1 MAESFQ
7 FDLVSPERKLLS
19 EAVAMVTV
27 PGMEGDFGVL
37 KGHAP
42 FMSTLRPGFV
52 EIQRSEQSEPL
63 RVFVTG
69 GFADVTPAGLTLLAD
84 EALDA
89 NSVNAAMFERLLN
102 AAREESERAA
112 SDQAKARAD
121 QRIRD
126 LEQAR
131 ALIRV

>member
-1 MAESFQ
+1 MAEAFQ
-7 FDLVSPERKLLS
+7 FDLVSPERSLLS
-19 EAVAMVTV
+19 GLVEMVTV

-52 EIQRSEQSEPL
+52 DIVRSGNDQIK
-63 RVFVTG
+63 VFVTG

-84 EALDA
+84 EAHEESD
-89 NSVNAAMFERLLN
+89 VNAAMFERLIEEARQAN
-102 AAREESERAA
+102 DHAA
-112 SDQAKARAD
+112 DDHARARIA
-121 QRIRD
+121 QRIAD

-131 ALIRV
+131 NLIVR

>member
-7 FDLVSPERKLLS
+7 FDLVSPERSLLS
-19 EAVAMVTV
+19 GPVEMVTV

-52 EIQRSEQSEPL
+52 EVTRGQGEAIK
-63 RVFVTG
+63 VFVTG

-84 EALDA
+84 EAHE
-89 NSVNAAMFERLLN
+89 AA
-102 AAREESERAA
+102 AA
-112 SDQAKARAD
+112 SGALFDRLVDVARKEGERTADAHAKARAE
-121 QRIRD
+121 QRVRD
-126 LEQAR
+126 LELLR
-131 ALIRV
+131 AQLRV

>member
-1 MAESFQ
+1 MAEAFQ
-7 FDLVSPERKLLS
+7 FDLVSPERSLFS
-19 EAVAMVTV
+19 GAVEMVTV

-52 EIQRSEQSEPL
+52 TIDRGGKSD
-63 RVFVTG
+63 RVFVSG
-69 GFADVTPAGLTLLAD
+69 GFADVSSAGLTLLAD
-84 EALDA
+84 EAHLESDVSA
-89 NSVNAAMFERLLN
+89 SLFDRLIEEARQASEHAA
-102 AAREESERAA
+102 
-112 SDQAKARAD
+112 DDHAKARIA

-131 ALIRV
+131 ALLRA

>member
-1 MAESFQ
+1 MAETFQ
-7 FDLVSPERKLLS
+7 FDLVSPERSLLS
-19 EAVAMVTV
+19 GPVEMVTV

-52 EIQRSEQSEPL
+52 AISRGSGEAL
-63 RVFVTG
+63 KVFVSG

-84 EALDA
+84 NAVEAGDVDGELIDRLVA
-89 NSVNAAMFERLLN
+89 VAQADKDHAAD
-102 AAREESERAA
+102 
-112 SDQAKARAD
+112 DQARARMD

-126 LEQAR
+126 LEQVRSQLR
-131 ALIRV
+131 A

>member
-7 FDLVSPERKLLS
+7 FDLVSPERSLLS
-19 EAVAMVTV
+19 GPVEMVTV

-52 EIQRSEQSEPL
+52 EIARGGGDAL
-63 RVFVTG
+63 KVFVTG

-84 EALDA
+84 EAHEAGDVTGALFDRLVESARKESDRTADA
-89 NSVNAAMFERLLN
+89 H
-102 AAREESERAA
+102 
-112 SDQAKARAD
+112 AKARSE
-121 QRIRD
+121 QRLRD
-126 LEQAR
+126 LELLR
-131 ALIRV
+131 AQLRM